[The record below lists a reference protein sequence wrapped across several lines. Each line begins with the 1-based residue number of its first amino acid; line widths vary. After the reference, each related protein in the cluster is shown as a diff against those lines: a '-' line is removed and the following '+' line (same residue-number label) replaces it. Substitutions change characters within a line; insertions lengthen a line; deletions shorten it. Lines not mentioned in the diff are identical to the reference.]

1 LALSGAAW
9 LLLPRGVRG
18 KPLALLLWLPLL
30 LPQRGLPPDGS
41 ADVIVLDVGQ
51 GLSVL
56 VRTANHALLYDMGPA
71 RPGGFDAGAATV
83 VPALHALGVRRLDM
97 AVVSH
102 GDNDHAGGF
111 ASVIQAFPATM
122 VLAPAG
128 MWETPTSC
136 RSGQSWRWDG
146 VAFRFLHPP
155 RYFPYLDNESSCVL
169 KIEARQGASAL
180 LAGDIGEVV
189 ERGLVRREGARL
201 HADVVVVAH
210 HGSKGSSDRA
220 FVAATGA
227 GLALVSAGHDNRFGH
242 PAPGI
247 VARWEASGAR
257 IAATPATGAQHVRLG
272 PHGVAFT
279 AERKARRWLW
289 DAAILAVGPDR
300 WRQPGAGTG
309 EGGRL
314 AHDPAAV
321 AVGRRAG
328 DHRGTVLVPAGQGGD
343 AAGPR

>member
-111 ASVIQAFPATM
+111 ASVMQAFPATM
-122 VLAPAG
+122 VLAPEG
-128 MWETPTSC
+128 MWGPRKTWEWRTPRWPRFAASAAPTGC
-136 RSGQSWRWDG
+136 RSGQSWRWDA
-146 VAFRFLHPP
+146 VAFRLLH
-155 RYFPYLDNESSCVL
+155 
-169 KIEARQGASAL
+169 
-180 LAGDIGEVV
+180 
-189 ERGLVRREGARL
+189 
-201 HADVVVVAH
+201 
-210 HGSKGSSDRA
+210 
-220 FVAATGA
+220 
-227 GLALVSAGHDNRFGH
+227 
-242 PAPGI
+242 
-247 VARWEASGAR
+247 
-257 IAATPATGAQHVRLG
+257 
-272 PHGVAFT
+272 
-279 AERKARRWLW
+279 
-289 DAAILAVGPDR
+289 
-300 WRQPGAGTG
+300 
-309 EGGRL
+309 
-314 AHDPAAV
+314 
-321 AVGRRAG
+321 
-328 DHRGTVLVPAGQGGD
+328 
-343 AAGPR
+343 